1 MYIIGIRV
9 IKSFEHKGLE
19 KFFTKGIKSGIQSSH
34 AVKLKDQLTALHTA
48 KSVDDMDV
56 PGWRLHPLKG
66 NKKTHWAI
74 FVNKN
79 WRIVFKFEDG
89 HAYVVNYE
97 DYH

>member
-1 MYIIGIRV
+1 M

-19 KFFTKGIKSGIQSSH
+19 KFFTKGIKSGIQPSH

-66 NKKTHWAI
+66 NKKTLWAI

>member
-1 MYIIGIRV
+1 M

-19 KFFTKGIKSGIQSSH
+19 RFFTKGTKSGIRASH
-34 AVKLKDQLTALHTA
+34 AIKLGDQLTALHTA
-48 KSVDDMDV
+48 ISIEDMDI

-66 NKKTHWAI
+66 KLKGLWSVT
-74 FVNKN
+74 VNKN

>member
-1 MYIIGIRV
+1 
-9 IKSFEHKGLE
+9 
-19 KFFTKGIKSGIQSSH
+19 
-34 AVKLKDQLTALHTA
+34 
-48 KSVDDMDV
+48 MDV

-66 NKKTHWAI
+66 NKKTLWAI